1 MLLALFKGVSCF
13 SAKLNV
19 TLFRLGFLFKNLK
32 VPGPGGG
39 GGEGEGGRK
48 Y

>member
-1 MLLALFKGVSCF
+1 MLFSKAERNLIPPGLF
-13 SAKLNV
+13 
-19 TLFRLGFLFKNLK
+19 FKNLK

-39 GGEGEGGRK
+39 GEGEGGRK